1 MCHSVDSES
10 NMFPENNRKLPS
22 PFSIVE
28 GVPLRKI
35 RSRDEIT
42 NNWLLRSNVGLQFLL
57 WTMFGPEII
66 CSHRQPLTVDPK

>member
-22 PFSIVE
+22 PFSIVG
-28 GVPLRKI
+28 GVSLRKI

-42 NNWLLRSNVGLQFLL
+42 NNWLSRSNVGLQFLL